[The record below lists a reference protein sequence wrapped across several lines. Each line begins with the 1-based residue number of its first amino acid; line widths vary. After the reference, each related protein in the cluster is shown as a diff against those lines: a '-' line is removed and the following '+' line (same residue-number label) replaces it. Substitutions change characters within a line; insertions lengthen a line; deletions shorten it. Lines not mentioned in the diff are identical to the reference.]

1 MEYALIKSGTVENV
15 IVADDAFVAGIVADE
30 AFIAAIASEWDHIE
44 RIDTPAERAL
54 GVGIGWGWDGS
65 SFVAPTPTTPEP
77 QPVPAWERLID
88 IGPFFDRFGAAKMAV
103 LASSDA
109 GVQAIIKDTQVRKW
123 LDLKHPDAASS
134 IAYIGTKV
142 PALTAELQSAILN
155 TPVEEKENL
164 ALRKLYFS

>member
-1 MEYALIKSGTVENV
+1 MTTFALIKNGTVQNV
-15 IVADDAFVAGIVADE
+15 IVADE
-30 AFIAAIASEWDHIE
+30 AFIASVTSEWDHIE
-44 RIDTPAERAL
+44 CIDTPAERAL

-77 QPVPAWERLID
+77 QPVPVWEWLID
-88 IGPFFDRFGAAKMAV
+88 IGPFFDRFSAAKMAV
-103 LASSDA
+103 LTSSDV

-123 LDLKHPDAASS
+123 LDLKLPEIASAV
-134 IAYIGTKV
+134 AYIGTKV
-142 PALTAELQSAILN
+142 PAVTPELQQSILN